1 MNVAT
6 GLLLAANITSSIAC
20 GATLDQTFKQLPAR
34 HRIGATA
41 YTTYARAADLGN
53 GLIWY
58 PIIGIST
65 TLLCAAAVVT
75 GLLDHPNPTRTT
87 ALIIL
92 AVGTVVFTAATSRA
106 APTLLTLRRGEVTE
120 AQAQTTLNRF
130 CRFNAIRA
138 AGITLTVLA
147 AVWALASAMG

>member
-6 GLLLAANITSSIAC
+6 ELLLAATLTSAITC

-41 YTTYARAADLGN
+41 YTAYARAADLDN

-75 GLLDHPNPTRTT
+75 GLLEHPNAARTT
-87 ALIIL
+87 ALAIL
-92 AVGTVVFTAATSRA
+92 AVGTLVFTAATSRA
-106 APTLLTLRRGEVTE
+106 APTLLTLRRGEATE

-130 CRFNAIRA
+130 ARYNAIRA
-138 AGITLTVLA
+138 TGISVAVLA
-147 AVWALASAMG
+147 AAWALVSAMG

>member
-1 MNVAT
+1 MILAT
-6 GLLLAANITSSIAC
+6 GLLIAATVTSAIAC

-41 YTTYARAADLGN
+41 YTAYARAADLAN

-65 TLLCAAAVVT
+65 TILCAAAVVM
-75 GLLDHPNPTRTT
+75 GLIDHPNAMRTT
-87 ALIIL
+87 ALVIL

-106 APTLLTLRRGEVTE
+106 APTLLTLRGGEVTD

-130 CRFNAIRA
+130 ARFNAIRA
-138 AGITLTVLA
+138 IGIAVTVVA
-147 AVWALASAMG
+147 AVWSLASVIG